1 MDKLLNSRASY
12 ALCQKFLLVLILHRK
27 IEIKSCTG
35 KGAIK
40 VDSIFEIFKHKI
52 ENNEKLTPKMQDIL
66 SASLILF
73 AEKGYSNTST
83 KDISRLANVAEGTIF
98 KHFGTKENLL
108 YASILPILSQSLED
122 LIPTNLRENLD
133 NLNNLSFLDFLSNVL
148 PGRINFAG
156 NNLKIWKIFLTEYLY
171 QETMRD
177 NLMTLIPRALFAEI
191 NQLLN
196 LFKEKNE
203 IVDWP
208 NDEIIRLIIS
218 TVAGF
223 VIAKSMGI
231 SSDSDSK
238 VKTDH
243 LIIFLK
249 KGLQP

>member
-1 MDKLLNSRASY
+1 M
-12 ALCQKFLLVLILHRK
+12 
-27 IEIKSCTG
+27 EIKSYNSE
-35 KGAIK
+35 GAIK
-40 VDSIFEIFKHKI
+40 LDSIFEIFKHKI

-73 AEKGYSNTST
+73 AERGYSNTST

-98 KHFGTKENLL
+98 KHFGSKENLL

-122 LIPTNLRENLD
+122 LIPTKLHKNLD
-133 NLNNLSFLDFLSNVL
+133 GLSTLSFLDFLNNVL
-148 PGRINFAG
+148 PDRINFAG

-177 NLMTLIPRALFAEI
+177 NLMTLIPRALFEEI
-191 NQLLN
+191 NQLLT
-196 LFKEKNE
+196 LFKEKHE
-203 IVDWP
+203 IIDWP

-223 VIAKSMGI
+223 VIAKSMGL
-231 SSDSDSK
+231 SSTGDTK
-238 VKTDH
+238 VETNH

>member
-1 MDKLLNSRASY
+1 M
-12 ALCQKFLLVLILHRK
+12 LVLILHRK
-27 IEIKSCTG
+27 MGIKSCNSE
-35 KGAIK
+35 GAAK
-40 VDSIFEIFKHKI
+40 LDSVFEIFKHKI

-83 KDISRLANVAEGTIF
+83 KDISHLANVAEGTIF
-98 KHFGTKENLL
+98 KHFGSKENLL

-122 LIPTNLRENLD
+122 LIPINSRENLD
-133 NLNNLSFLDFLSNVL
+133 GFTDLSFLDFLSNVL
-148 PGRINFAG
+148 PERINFAG

-177 NLMTLIPRALFAEI
+177 NLMTLIPRALFEEI

-203 IVDWP
+203 IINWP

-223 VIAKSMGI
+223 VIAKSMDL
-231 SSDSDSK
+231 SSIGDSK
-238 VKTDH
+238 IETKH

>member
-1 MDKLLNSRASY
+1 M
-12 ALCQKFLLVLILHRK
+12 
-27 IEIKSCTG
+27 
-35 KGAIK
+35 
-40 VDSIFEIFKHKI
+40 DSIFEIFKHKI

-98 KHFGTKENLL
+98 KHFGSKENLL

-177 NLMTLIPRALFAEI
+177 NLMTLIPKALFAEI

-208 NDEIIRLIIS
+208 NDEIIRLMIS

-231 SSDSDSK
+231 SSSSDSK